1 MGSEFEKVE
10 ARETPTTTPRQ
21 GRSAKELLHEF
32 AQYTTAHGLNKIVE
46 STGWA
51 RKLYMGRFLPELLY
65 SLSSR
70 NNAVVQAIRRQA
82 GVHRDKRQGGIG
94 KDFVRNKDRRRPINR
109 HTIYTGAPRRAFQLP
124 VSHEIELKALTRRL
138 WLPPYVRYN
147 SPCVI
152 SEHVEMRSLA
162 TTRVLLTPP
171 IECRETRP
179 TA

>member
-1 MGSEFEKVE
+1 
-10 ARETPTTTPRQ
+10 
-21 GRSAKELLHEF
+21 
-32 AQYTTAHGLNKIVE
+32 
-46 STGWA
+46 
-51 RKLYMGRFLPELLY
+51 MGRFLPELLY
-65 SLSSR
+65 SLSNR

-82 GVHRDKRQGGIG
+82 SVHRDKRQGGIG
-94 KDFVRNKDRRRPINR
+94 KDFVRNKDWRRPINR

-124 VSHEIELKALTRRL
+124 VSHEIELKALRRRL

-171 IECRETRP
+171 IECRETRLNVP
-179 TA
+179 VHGRCGERKSPKVQPSTRPGIEPRTSWLAVRDLTNCANLAHTTIGLYHDRKF